1 MSSNAESLER
11 MYELFR
17 WPEDIRKSSG
27 RKRYEE
33 SLKDLAVIA
42 AHDWIKEV
50 LERERVRIVDIC
62 SGTGIGGIALAK
74 RIAELGK
81 EVELTFVDLRTEAL
95 RKAAEFSKAELGLE
109 ARTVDMDARKL
120 YELELEADIALLW
133 GLTTPH
139 FSPMDLVRL
148 YGSASMI
155 LQKKGVFIV
164 EEADRFYTVCM
175 RGYKDFLLERY
186 DERGSVFTAHYK
198 HDPLTGYTT
207 RIILAEGRSHPMDV
221 YFWDIASSIAFAW
234 FFFRDVDFVQKG
246 AYTGY

>member
-120 YELELEADIALLW
+120 YELELEADIALL
-133 GLTTPH
+133 LSL
-139 FSPMDLVRL
+139 F
-148 YGSASMI
+148 
-155 LQKKGVFIV
+155 
-164 EEADRFYTVCM
+164 
-175 RGYKDFLLERY
+175 
-186 DERGSVFTAHYK
+186 
-198 HDPLTGYTT
+198 
-207 RIILAEGRSHPMDV
+207 
-221 YFWDIASSIAFAW
+221 
-234 FFFRDVDFVQKG
+234 
-246 AYTGY
+246 